1 MVDRGSRS
9 DGQTMISPE
18 HRARHH
24 RSASA
29 GVATALCLALACLLA
44 ATAQAGTG
52 LSVTPTFPTSS
63 TVGDKGLPA
72 SLTIINANTGT
83 DVSATICNSGDAL
96 PCPIGSQGITLLGS
110 CAAQGADAACTVA
123 DNGVFAISATGFG
136 AAGSACANVGFST
149 MAVAGAPGKVR
160 FVPMVGH
167 VVLSNPG
174 ATCRIDFTVDVLKT
188 PATDA
193 QPAVAGLQTIQI
205 ADASQYSNN
214 GTTGFARG
222 SQTGTTV
229 KPPPPPPP
237 PPVTPPPPPPPP
249 AAVAPLLPSAVGTA
263 AITGRSGCQA
273 RPFRVVVRGSQIRRV
288 TFRLDGRKVLSL
300 TKPDRGTRFT
310 LLVRPGTMSA
320 GTHRVTA
327 TASFTKAS
335 STPARVLRVAFQRCI
350 RKVSRP
356 VFAG

>member
-1 MVDRGSRS
+1 MEDPAAVTLHLRRIGAV
-9 DGQTMISPE
+9 T
-18 HRARHH
+18 ATFL
-24 RSASA
+24 
-29 GVATALCLALACLLA
+29 ATACVVA
-44 ATAQAGTG
+44 AGAQAGTG

-63 TVGDKGLPA
+63 TVGDTGLPA

-149 MAVAGAPGKVR
+149 MAVVGAPGKVR

-167 VVLSNPG
+167 VALSNPG

-188 PATDA
+188 PAADA

-229 KPPPPPPP
+229 SPPPPPP
-237 PPVTPPPPPPPP
+237 PPVAPPPPPPPPPP
-249 AAVAPLLPSAVGTA
+249 AAVAALLPSAVGTA
-263 AITGRSGCQA
+263 AIAGRSGCQA

-288 TFRLDGRKVLSL
+288 TFRLDGRRVLSL
-300 TKPDRGTRFT
+300 TKPNRGSRYA
-310 LLVRPGTMSA
+310 LLVSPGRMSV

-327 TASFTKAS
+327 TASFTSAS
-335 STPARVLRVAFQRCI
+335 RTPARTMRVAFQRCS
-350 RKVSRP
+350 RRVSTP
-356 VFAG
+356 AFTG

>member
-1 MVDRGSRS
+1 MVDRGSRC
-9 DGQTMISPE
+9 DGHMISPE
-18 HRARHH
+18 HRARRR

-205 ADASQYSNN
+205 ADASEYSNN
-214 GTTGFARG
+214 GTAGFARG

-229 KPPPPPPP
+229 KPPPPPP

-249 AAVAPLLPSAVGTA
+249 AAVAPLLPSAVGSA

-273 RPFRVVVRGSQIRRV
+273 RPFRVVVRGSLIRRV
-288 TFRLDGRKVLSL
+288 TFRLDGRRVLSL
-300 TKPDRGTRFT
+300 TKPNRGSRYA
-310 LLVRPGTMSA
+310 LLVNPGRMSV
-320 GTHRVTA
+320 GTHRVIA
-327 TASFTKAS
+327 TASFTRAS
-335 STPARVLRVAFQRCI
+335 RTPARTMRVAFQRCS
-350 RKVSRP
+350 RTVSRP
-356 VFAG
+356 AFTG